1 MRQHFTI
8 KFVWAAVLLAP
19 VVVAGGGPA
28 FAAPGA
34 NNDVRACNHQ
44 AGQNR
49 LVERTSPGDRLA
61 RRCDCRKRRK
71 GRPRRRGTLHWLG
84 RLYGSRRRRDAR
96 CIRPTGCEESSEETV
111 IFKLV
116 GISQQHR
123 CARAASGHIAA
134 APSSVM
140 NSRRFIRSPRRRWR
154 GPPEKW

>member
-1 MRQHFTI
+1 A

-19 VVVAGGGPA
+19 IVVAGGGPA

-44 AGQNR
+44 AGNR

-61 RRCDCRKRRK
+61 RRRDCRKRRK
-71 GRPRRRGTLHWLG
+71 GRPRRRRTLHWLG
-84 RLYGSRRRRDAR
+84 RLYGSRRRRDTR

-116 GISQQHR
+116 GIRQQHR
-123 CARAASGHIAA
+123 CARAASGHAA
-134 APSSVM
+134 APPSSRM
-140 NSRRFIRSPRRRWR
+140 NWRRFKADMGSHRTLSLARRDQ
-154 GPPEKW
+154 